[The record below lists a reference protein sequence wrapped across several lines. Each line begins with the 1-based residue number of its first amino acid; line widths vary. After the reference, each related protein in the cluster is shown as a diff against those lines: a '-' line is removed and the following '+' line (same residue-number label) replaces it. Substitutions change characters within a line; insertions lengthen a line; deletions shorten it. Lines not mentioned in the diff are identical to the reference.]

1 MLLAIGT
8 RIFITLDA
16 GSGKPSPTK
25 WFEELIICQKCSRM
39 EAEIFQETG
48 NFCAACWTD
57 YTYPE
62 VDISSK
68 ARRDE
73 QEQQF
78 LSK

>member
-1 MLLAIGT
+1 
-8 RIFITLDA
+8 
-16 GSGKPSPTK
+16 
-25 WFEELIICQKCSRM
+25 M

-48 NFCAACWTD
+48 NFCAAYWTD